1 MSYKDSFISIS
12 GAVCIQQASTYWLKT
27 IIKTQYV
34 NGTNIYDTFNNLYYQ
49 KEKFRFFR
57 GISPNILKVLVG
69 RNSDILIYK
78 YFDENTKLCKE
89 KKALFS
95 GITSSFF
102 KVGTMPLDTVSNIYQ
117 VKGQQA
123 KEIIMKQYKKET
135 NFFFR
140 GPLAYL
146 GISSIGS
153 SAWLYSYE
161 KLKDKKFTNSKD
173 LNNAITGVSSSL
185 ISDVVVNPF
194 RIVKTYKQS
203 NENYISY
210 RQIMSN
216 ILKNDNNIFK
226 SYFRGY
232 FLRTSM
238 NAFNSGLFVVLWKQ
252 FE

>member
-27 IIKTQYV
+27 IIKNQYV
-34 NGTNIYDTFNNLYYQ
+34 NGNNMYDTFNNLFNQ
-49 KEKFRFFR
+49 KEKFRFYR
-57 GISPNILKVLVG
+57 GISPNILKALVG

-78 YFDENTKLCKE
+78 YCDKNTELCKE
-89 KKALFS
+89 KKALLS
-95 GITSSFF
+95 GLTSSFI
-102 KVGTMPLDTVSNIYQ
+102 KISTMPLDTVSNIYQ
-117 VKGQQA
+117 VKGQRA
-123 KEIIMKQYKKET
+123 KEIIMNQYKKEK

-140 GPLAYL
+140 GTIAYL

-161 KLKDKKFTNSKD
+161 KFKDKKFTKSKE
-173 LNNAITGVSSSL
+173 LNNAITGVSCSL
-185 ISDVVVNPF
+185 ISDMVVNPF
-194 RIVKTYKQS
+194 RIIKTYKQS
-203 NENYISY
+203 YENYISY
-210 RQIMSN
+210 RKIVEN

-232 FLRTSM
+232 LLRTSL
-238 NAFNSGLFVVLWKQ
+238 NAFNSGLFVVLWKH